1 MEREEG
7 ASDPI
12 FALSRDVF
20 VRRHR
25 LVVVRAHVARMTK
38 RACSETRPAV
48 RPTEPLEHAHGAR
61 TRLIDVSRRM
71 RLVDALTKTVEH
83 EPTHEGRAVGTPR
96 ELVRRPVLRNGR
108 RGGTKPS
115 TSSRHT
121 PYLVLSVKS
130 TSRVQT
136 LATPYTFL
144 SNGFS
149 LAT

>member
-25 LVVVRAHVARMTK
+25 LVVVRAHVARDKTRVFEDSNAVDVQPS
-38 RACSETRPAV
+38 RA
-48 RPTEPLEHAHGAR
+48 EHAHGAR

-83 EPTHEGRAVGTPR
+83 EPTHEGRAVGTPASSFAA
-96 ELVRRPVLRNGR
+96 VVAKNGR
-108 RGGTKPS
+108 RAQADAVADRLDTRRI
-115 TSSRHT
+115 SS
-121 PYLVLSVKS
+121 
-130 TSRVQT
+130 
-136 LATPYTFL
+136 
-144 SNGFS
+144 
-149 LAT
+149 